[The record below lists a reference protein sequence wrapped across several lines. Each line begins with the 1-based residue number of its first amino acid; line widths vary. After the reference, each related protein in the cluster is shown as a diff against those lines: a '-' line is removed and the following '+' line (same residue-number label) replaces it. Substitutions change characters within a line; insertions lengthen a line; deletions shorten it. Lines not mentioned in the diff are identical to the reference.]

1 MKLYPESF
9 SVLSEGLV
17 SFRGGSKVL
26 ESIGAI
32 MNQLILSNAENIWDW
47 SKGEE
52 NSMSVVEKLGKDVM
66 MVMSQKKLS
75 KEDNQQVNK
84 EGDQKDEKTTGNG
97 KDRGRFSQISRE
109 RLLLFV

>member
-9 SVLSEGLV
+9 SVLSEGFV

-32 MNQLILSNAENIWDW
+32 MSQLISSNAENIWDW

-52 NSMSVVEKLGKDVM
+52 NSMSVVERLGKDVM
-66 MVMSQKKLS
+66 MVMS
-75 KEDNQQVNK
+75 
-84 EGDQKDEKTTGNG
+84 
-97 KDRGRFSQISRE
+97 
-109 RLLLFV
+109 